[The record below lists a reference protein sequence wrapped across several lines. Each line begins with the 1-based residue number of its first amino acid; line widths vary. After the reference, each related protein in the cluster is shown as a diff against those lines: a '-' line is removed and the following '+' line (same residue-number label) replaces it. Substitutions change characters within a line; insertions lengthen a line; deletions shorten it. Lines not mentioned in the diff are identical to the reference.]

1 VKVLKNLNHENIQ
14 VLQSKLEELETQ
26 YWIEYNLF
34 SFQWWLLL
42 IVLILPWVIWSRYV
56 ERKRRKEILL
66 FGALLIILV
75 GLLDELGISLNLW
88 SYPYKLTNLIPRL
101 TAIDYGMIIVAHMF
115 IYQYFREWKSFIIAN
130 MILAAIFTFIA
141 EPITVW
147 LGIYKLDN
155 WEYIYSFPI
164 YILKTALIK
173 WIVDVHLEK
182 P

>member
-1 VKVLKNLNHENIQ
+1 
-14 VLQSKLEELETQ
+14 
-26 YWIEYNLF
+26 
-34 SFQWWLLL
+34 
-42 IVLILPWVIWSRYV
+42 
-56 ERKRRKEILL
+56 
-66 FGALLIILV
+66 
-75 GLLDELGISLNLW
+75 
-88 SYPYKLTNLIPRL
+88 
-101 TAIDYGMIIVAHMF
+101 MF

-130 MILAAIFTFIA
+130 VILAAIFTFIA

-155 WEYIYSFPI
+155 WKYIYSFPI